1 MFGLF
6 MNKPCIFSKGLPYN
20 TSKMSSSKLIVVVGA
35 TGNQGSSVVK
45 TFLKLPGWRVRGVTR
60 DVRSSAARDLSAE
73 GVEMV
78 AANLDDP
85 SSLLSAF
92 ANATVIF
99 GVTDFWHPFADPA
112 NYAKLAPGQTINEW
126 CYAYELQQAK
136 NIFDVASKISTLER
150 LIWSSLSSVKKWSKG
165 KYTWVYHFDSKADA
179 AEYGRT
185 AYPDLWKRTS
195 IIQVGFYLS
204 NFLIN
209 ALTQPRRVE
218 AGIYEVT
225 SNAASETKWPVI
237 ATEEDTGPF
246 VKALLDVPAGKNL
259 IAYRAWMDLDEFTA
273 ILSKVTGLRVR
284 YREVTTEEMMAP
296 LPPVVAREGA
306 ETSAYVSEFGYE
318 GRDDE
323 TVVHLK
329 DVSCLEANPKSFM
342 KLTR

>member
-6 MNKPCIFSKGLPYN
+6 MNKPCIFPKGPAYN
-20 TSKMSSSKLIVVVGA
+20 TSKMSSSKLLVVVGA
-35 TGNQGSSVVK
+35 TGNQGSSVVE
-45 TFLKLPGWRVRGVTR
+45 TFLKLPGWRIRGITR
-60 DVRSSAARDLSAE
+60 NTQSPAAQDLCAK

-85 SSLLSAF
+85 ASLASAF
-92 ANATVIF
+92 TGATVIF

-136 NIFDVASKISTLER
+136 NIFDAASKITTLER
-150 LIWSSLSSVKKWSKG
+150 LIWSSLSSAKKWSKG

-179 AEYGRT
+179 AEYGRV
-185 AYPDLWKRTS
+185 AYPDLWKKTS

-209 ALTQPRRVE
+209 ALTQPRRVK
-218 AGIYEVT
+218 AGTYEVT
-225 SNAASETKWPVI
+225 SNAAKEIKWPLI

-246 VKALLDVPAGKNL
+246 VKALLDVPVAGKNL

-296 LPPVVAREGA
+296 LPPAVAREGA
-306 ETSAYVSEFGYE
+306 ETSAYVAEFGYE

-323 TVVHLK
+323 SVVHPNH
-329 DVSCLEANPKSFM
+329 VSCPEVNPQS
-342 KLTR
+342 